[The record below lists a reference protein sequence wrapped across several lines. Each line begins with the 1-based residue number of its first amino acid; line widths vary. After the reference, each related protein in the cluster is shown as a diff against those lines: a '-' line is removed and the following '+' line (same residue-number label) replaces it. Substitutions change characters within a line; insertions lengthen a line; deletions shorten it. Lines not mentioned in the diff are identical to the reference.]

1 MSDQY
6 VTIGASGELFGVRVE
21 RVQEILDTRPVS
33 RLPHMPT
40 HLLGLIDLRGETIPV
55 VDLSRLLGLE
65 VQADGPHTRIV
76 VTHAGEADILG
87 IRTDRVFEVTALDDD
102 ALEPPTSV
110 GGRPVGDCLA
120 GIGRRGGRFVAVVD
134 LDRLVERAGAP
145 VA

>member
-6 VTIGASGELFGVRVE
+6 VTIGASGELFGLRVE

-33 RLPHMPT
+33 RLPHMPP

-65 VQADGPHTRIV
+65 VQPDGPHTRIV
-76 VTHAGEADILG
+76 VTQAGAGGTLG
-87 IRTDRVFEVTALDDD
+87 IRTDRVFEVTALDAD
-102 ALEPPTSV
+102 ALEPPASV
-110 GGRPVGDCLA
+110 GGRAVGDCLA
-120 GIGRRGGRFVAVVD
+120 GIGRRNGHFVAVVD
-134 LDRLVERAGAP
+134 LDRLVERAGAL